1 MTQGNKHGTNL
12 IHRIILLVSVVL
24 VAVGPLRAQTNPP
37 FSIQQRG
44 ESAWLVKP
52 NGEKFFSL
60 GVCVVNPGAS
70 SSNFNSTNP
79 GYAAFQHY
87 PDSNRWAKAT
97 LDRLKNWH
105 FTTIGGWS
113 DCAALKSIR
122 DADVAF
128 TPMLAVGMTCGA
140 PWLDMWDTN
149 IIARMHQV
157 ARDQILPLRDD
168 PRLLGYY
175 SDNEM
180 GWWNATLFKLT
191 LEQSPAS
198 GQRQL
203 LLALLRET
211 YNRDWKALLKDFEV
225 EGAASFEEL
234 DHGGK
239 LFLRPGSE
247 GVRTYRNFLATMAER
262 YYGLVREIIRS
273 YDSRGLILGDR
284 YQSFYY
290 PEVARACG
298 RQVDAVSG
306 NLNAAWSDGTFPRYY
321 LSTLRALS
329 GRPVIVS
336 EFYMTAQQNRSGN
349 RNDAGIFPRVR
360 TQSERADGFRT
371 TLAEL
376 LRTPYVIGADWFQY
390 YDEPT
395 HGRFDGENY
404 NFGLV
409 DIYDRPY
416 ESLTRA
422 ASSFKLTALK
432 AAQSPPRSNVLQ
444 GMPPA
449 PSAALGEFKPLLALK
464 RWDRERG
471 FVPSASQF
479 PIADLYLCWDKSA
492 VYAGIY
498 AQDFAETEYYRDK
511 TIPECDRAEWIVAS
525 GQKTIRARLGLGGP
539 ARCDEPDVQ
548 LANIAGEYQNT
559 RNIAAM
565 KLPASLFGRK
575 QFKPGDE
582 IEFTSTFLTHA
593 RADRVEWKGKFTL
606 RN

>member
-1 MTQGNKHGTNL
+1 L
-12 IHRIILLVSVVL
+12 IRQLAFLASVVG
-24 VAVGPLRAQTNPP
+24 VAVIPARAQTNPP

-44 ESAWLVKP
+44 ESSWLAKP

-60 GVCVVNPGAS
+60 GVCVVNQGAS
-70 SSNFNSTNP
+70 SANFNPTNP
-79 GYAAFQHY
+79 GYGAFQNY

-97 LDRLKNWH
+97 LERLKDWH

-113 DCAALKSIR
+113 DYAALKSVR
-122 DADVAF
+122 DADLTF
-128 TPMLAVGMTCGA
+128 TPMLAVGMSCGA
-140 PWLDMWDTN
+140 PWFDMWDTN
-149 IIARMHQV
+149 VIARMHQI
-157 ARDQILPLRDD
+157 AHEQILPLRDE

-180 GWWNATLFKLT
+180 GWWNASLLKLT
-191 LEQSPAS
+191 LEQSPTS
-198 GQRQL
+198 GQRQRL
-203 LLALLRET
+203 LTLLRET
-211 YNRDWKALLKDFEV
+211 YHQDWKALLKDFEV

-234 DHGGK
+234 DLGGK

-247 GVRTYRNFLATMAER
+247 GVRTYRKFLAKMAER
-262 YYGLVREIIRS
+262 YYGLVREIIRA

-290 PEVARACG
+290 PEVVRACG
-298 RQVDAVSG
+298 SQVDAVSG

-329 GRPVIVS
+329 GRPIIVS

-349 RNDAGIFPRVR
+349 RNDQGIFPRVQ
-360 TQSERADGFRT
+360 TQRERADGFRAT
-371 TLAEL
+371 VLEL

-390 YDEPT
+390 YDEPA

-416 ESLTRA
+416 APLTRA
-422 ASSFKLTALK
+422 AASLKLAALK
-432 AAQSPPRSNVLQ
+432 ARAYPPDSDASQ
-444 GMPPA
+444 GVPPA
-449 PSAALGEFKPLLALK
+449 PADPLGEFKPLLALK

-492 VYAGIY
+492 VYVGVY
-498 AQDFAETEYYRDK
+498 AQDFAEKEFYRDK
-511 TIPECDRAEWIVAS
+511 MIPECDRAEWIVS
-525 GQKTIRARLGLGGP
+525 PEKTTIHARLGPGGP
-539 ARCDEPDVQ
+539 AKCDEPAVQ
-548 LANIAGEYQNT
+548 LVNIAGEYQNT

-565 KLPASLFGRK
+565 KLPVSLFGKK
-575 QFKPGDE
+575 QFKSGDE
-582 IEFTSTFLTHA
+582 IELASTFFTHA
-593 RADRVEWKGKFTL
+593 RADRVEWKGTFTL
-606 RN
+606 RGRN